1 MLKKFF
7 VCIGIGFFSL
17 GALFAFSEVEQALPG
32 LDKAAYQ
39 ALAKGEIL
47 DSRTIGGGRITH
59 LFVPG
64 TEALRRSVL
73 AQDAENG
80 FSIAAV
86 SYIPYGPK
94 LKEMDIQEK
103 QLTVFNAIRAISTQ
117 EGLMYISHRAGNK
130 PKVLIEKSSYMEDEK
145 NLNQLLP
152 DPIATS
158 FPLTSQSYVYQKD
171 TSFGGNRYLH
181 TYTNSEREIFVE
193 ITNISSLKVFG
204 IFTAVP
210 KGKLSIDMATY
221 LLDDGLLLMALT
233 TIEDRDPKISVLGIS
248 VDLPSSFLR
257 RITALQGWFVRQL
270 ETVERQ

>member
-1 MLKKFF
+1 MLKKLLA
-7 VCIGIGFFSL
+7 VLCIGVFSL
-17 GALFAFSEVEQALPG
+17 GSLFAVSDFRQALPL
-32 LDKAAYQ
+32 LDEGAYQ
-39 ALAKGEIL
+39 ALSQGVIL
-47 DSRTIGGGRITH
+47 DAETVGGGQITQ

-64 TEALRRSVL
+64 TVASSRSFV
-73 AQDAENG
+73 AQKAENG

-86 SYIPYGPK
+86 SYIPFGPK
-94 LKEMDIQEK
+94 LKSLDTQQR

-145 NLNQLLP
+145 NLNKLLA
-152 DPIATS
+152 DPIATV
-158 FPLTSQSYVYQKD
+158 FPRSVQSYVFQRD
-171 TSFGGNRYLH
+171 SSFGGNRYLH
-181 TYTNSEREIFVE
+181 TYTNSDREIFVE
-193 ITNISSLKVFG
+193 ITNISAIKVFG

-210 KGKLSIDMATY
+210 KEKMSINMATY

-257 RITALQGWFVRQL
+257 RITALQEWFVGQL
-270 ETVERQ
+270 EAVEGK

>member
-1 MLKKFF
+1 MLKKLLA
-7 VCIGIGFFSL
+7 VLCIGFFSL
-17 GALFAFSEVEQALPG
+17 GALFAVSDFRQALPL
-32 LDKAAYQ
+32 LDEAAYQ
-39 ALAKGEIL
+39 ALAQGEIL
-47 DSRTIGGGRITH
+47 DAETVGGGQITQ

-64 TEALRRSVL
+64 SVASSRSVV
-73 AQDAENG
+73 AQKAENG

-94 LKEMDIQEK
+94 LKRMDTQAR

-145 NLNQLLP
+145 NLNKLLD
-152 DPIATS
+152 DPIATV
-158 FPLTSQSYVYQKD
+158 FPRSVQSYVFQRD
-171 TSFGGNRYLH
+171 SSFGGNRYLH
-181 TYTNSEREIFVE
+181 TYTNSDREIFVE
-193 ITNISSLKVFG
+193 ITNISAIKVFG

-210 KGKLSIDMATY
+210 KEKMSINMATY

-257 RITALQGWFVRQL
+257 RITALQEWFVGQL
-270 ETVERQ
+270 ENIEAE

>member
-1 MLKKFF
+1 MLKKLFA
-7 VCIGIGFFSL
+7 VLCIGFFSL
-17 GALFAFSEVEQALPG
+17 GALFAVSDFRQALPL
-32 LDKAAYQ
+32 LDEAAYQ
-39 ALAKGEIL
+39 ALAQGEIL
-47 DSRTIGGGRITH
+47 DAETVGGGQITQ

-64 TEALRRSVL
+64 SVASSRSVV
-73 AQDAENG
+73 AQKAENG

-94 LKEMDIQEK
+94 LKRMDTQAR

-145 NLNQLLP
+145 NLNKLLD
-152 DPIATS
+152 DPIATV
-158 FPLTSQSYVYQKD
+158 FPRSVQSYVFQRD
-171 TSFGGNRYLH
+171 SSFGGNRYLH
-181 TYTNSEREIFVE
+181 TYTNSDREIFVE
-193 ITNISSLKVFG
+193 ITNISAIKVFG

-210 KGKLSIDMATY
+210 KEKMSINMATY

-257 RITALQGWFVRQL
+257 RITALQEWFVGQL
-270 ETVERQ
+270 ENIEAE

>member
-1 MLKKFF
+1 MLKKLF
-7 VCIGIGFFSL
+7 VVICVGFVSL
-17 GALFAFSEVEQALPG
+17 GTLFAVSDFRQALPL
-32 LDKAAYQ
+32 LDEAAYQ
-39 ALAKGEIL
+39 ALSQGEIL
-47 DSRTIGGGRITH
+47 DAETVGGSQITQ

-64 TEALRRSVL
+64 TVASSRSFI
-73 AQDAENG
+73 AQKSDNG

-94 LKEMDIQEK
+94 LKDMETEER

-117 EGLMYISHRAGNK
+117 EGLTYISHRAGNK

-145 NLNQLLP
+145 NLNQLLD
-152 DPIATS
+152 DPVATV
-158 FPLTSQSYVYQKD
+158 FPRTVQSYVFQRD
-171 TSFGGNRYLH
+171 SSFGGNRYLH
-181 TYTNSEREIFVE
+181 TYTNSDREIFVE
-193 ITNISSLKVFG
+193 ITNISAIKVFG

-210 KGKLSIDMATY
+210 KEKMSINMATY

-257 RITALQGWFVRQL
+257 RITALQEWFVGQL
-270 ETVERQ
+270 EAVEGK

>member
-1 MLKKFF
+1 MLKKFLAAL
-7 VCIGIGFFSL
+7 CIGLLSL
-17 GALFAFSEVEQALPG
+17 GTLFAVSDFMQALPG
-32 LDKAAYQ
+32 LDAAAYQ
-39 ALAKGEIL
+39 SLEKGEIL
-47 DSRTIGGGRITH
+47 DAETVGGGQITQ

-64 TEALRRSVL
+64 TVASSRSLV
-73 AQDAENG
+73 AQKAENG

-86 SYIPYGPK
+86 SYIPFGPR
-94 LKEMDIQEK
+94 LKGMDTPER

-145 NLNQLLP
+145 NLNKLLD
-152 DPIATS
+152 DPIATV
-158 FPLTSQSYVYQKD
+158 FPRTVQSYVFQRD
-171 TSFGGNRYLH
+171 SSFGGNRYLH
-181 TYTNSEREIFVE
+181 TYTNSDREIFVE
-193 ITNISSLKVFG
+193 ITNISAIKVFG

-210 KGKLSIDMATY
+210 KEKMSISMATY

-257 RITALQGWFVRQL
+257 RITALQEWFVGQL
-270 ETVERQ
+270 EAVEGK

>member
-1 MLKKFF
+1 MLKKLLA
-7 VCIGIGFFSL
+7 VLCIGFFSL
-17 GALFAFSEVEQALPG
+17 GALFAVSDFRQALPL
-32 LDKAAYQ
+32 LDEAAYQ
-39 ALAKGEIL
+39 ALAQGEIL
-47 DSRTIGGGRITH
+47 DAETVGGGQITQ

-64 TEALRRSVL
+64 SVASSRSVV
-73 AQDAENG
+73 AQKAENG

-94 LKEMDIQEK
+94 LKRMDTQAR

-145 NLNQLLP
+145 NLNKLLD
-152 DPIATS
+152 DPIATV
-158 FPLTSQSYVYQKD
+158 FPRSVQSYVFQRD
-171 TSFGGNRYLH
+171 SSFGGNRYLH
-181 TYTNSEREIFVE
+181 TYTNSDREIFVE
-193 ITNISSLKVFG
+193 ITNISAIKVFG

-210 KGKLSIDMATY
+210 KEKMSINMATY

-257 RITALQGWFVRQL
+257 RITALQEWFVGQL
-270 ETVERQ
+270 EAVEGK